1 MPENQNILKE
11 TSLCQLKMWNKSYI
25 LSLICKRMLFVIALF
40 ISCQNLQANEK
51 TIQCNLI
58 EIIRDNIVKDVRD
71 LEYHYDLIINL
82 EQNKIIK
89 FIPPQKFFNE
99 SQIYD
104 DILVNTDNENQNE
117 LNFNRVATNNR
128 YPHQENLY
136 SYSLTDNMQF
146 LDVVVT
152 QYDISSIRTQTDRY
166 FRKYECKKK
175 N

>member
-1 MPENQNILKE
+1 MPEKQNILKE
-11 TSLCQLKMWNKSYI
+11 TRLYQLNNWNKSRI
-25 LSLICKRMLFVIALF
+25 FSLIYKRVLLVIAF
-40 ISCQNLQANEK
+40 VISCQNIQANEK

-58 EIIRDNIVKDVRD
+58 ETERDNIVKDVRH

-117 LNFNRVATNNR
+117 FNFSRVATNNR

-152 QYDISSIRTQTDRY
+152 QFDISSIRTQTDRY
-166 FRKYECKKK
+166 SRKYECKKK

>member
-1 MPENQNILKE
+1 M
-11 TSLCQLKMWNKSYI
+11 
-25 LSLICKRMLFVIALF
+25 
-40 ISCQNLQANEK
+40 
-51 TIQCNLI
+51 
-58 EIIRDNIVKDVRD
+58 
-71 LEYHYDLIINL
+71 
-82 EQNKIIK
+82 
-89 FIPPQKFFNE
+89 
-99 SQIYD
+99 
-104 DILVNTDNENQNE
+104 DNENKNE

-166 FRKYECKKK
+166 SRKYECKKK

>member
-1 MPENQNILKE
+1 MPEKQNILKE
-11 TSLCQLKMWNKSYI
+11 TSLYQLNNWNKSRI
-25 LSLICKRMLFVIALF
+25 FSLICKRVLLVIAF
-40 ISCQNLQANEK
+40 VISCQNIQANEK

-58 EIIRDNIVKDVRD
+58 ETERDNFVKDVRH

-117 LNFNRVATNNR
+117 FNFSRVATNNR

-152 QYDISSIRTQTDRY
+152 QFDISSIRTQTDRY
-166 FRKYECKKK
+166 SRKYECKKK

>member
-1 MPENQNILKE
+1 MPEKQNILKE
-11 TSLCQLKMWNKSYI
+11 AKFYQLTMLNKNHKSNLMY
-25 LSLICKRMLFVIALF
+25 KRVLFVIALV

-58 EIIRDNIVKDVRD
+58 ETIRDNTIRDVRH
-71 LEYHYDLIINL
+71 LEYHYDLIINH
-82 EQNKIIK
+82 EQNRIIK

-104 DILVNTDNENQNE
+104 DILVDTDNENQDE
-117 LNFNRVATNNR
+117 LKFSRVATNTR
-128 YPHQENLY
+128 YPDQENLY

-152 QYDISSIRTQTDRY
+152 QFDISSIRTQTDKY
-166 FRKYECKKK
+166 SRKYECKKK
-175 N
+175 I

>member
-1 MPENQNILKE
+1 MPGNQNILKE
-11 TSLCQLKMWNKSYI
+11 TKLCQLKMRNKICI
-25 LSLICKRMLFVIALF
+25 LSLIYKRILFVIALV

-51 TIQCNLI
+51 IIRCNLI
-58 EIIRDNIVKDVRD
+58 EIIRDNIIKDVRH

-104 DILVNTDNENQNE
+104 DILVIMDNENKNE

-166 FRKYECKKK
+166 SRKYECKKK

>member
-11 TSLCQLKMWNKSYI
+11 TSLCQLKMWNKSHI

-51 TIQCNLI
+51 IIQCNLI
-58 EIIRDNIVKDVRD
+58 EIIRDNIIKDVRH

-104 DILVNTDNENQNE
+104 DILVIMDNENKNE

-166 FRKYECKKK
+166 SRKYECKKK